1 MKKFKMNRMLLGCI
15 GLLIA
20 VALFVVGRDHEAGSA
35 VLLNAGAMVSLSDV
49 EKEGFSDQEQKVI
62 LAVKKLTTQLQ
73 DQVKKGA
80 ISKDDISSAVSGI
93 KMELEGG
100 AIKSLQDQLKELEEV
115 AQKQGTSLG
124 EISERLSSNQLGSAK
139 SIADVLQENKEE
151 LRKIYNQGSGTKQF
165 MVGMNSKGQMV
176 MRPFDPTAKAAG
188 PHATVDNVTTGGNV
202 ASIAQ
207 SIDAATLLRMGG
219 NSPIVSQFRNT
230 PWIFDLCNL
239 QNAGLETP
247 FAMWFEETAK
257 QGASATVAEGGTK
270 PATQY
275 AYELKTAT
283 YKKEAT
289 LIGITDEFSIDF
301 ARLES
306 DILGKGRTDVI
317 NRINTAILANIISN
331 ATAYNTSA
339 SFNPGSGDDLGIN
352 VNDFDAIA
360 AMAAQV
366 DSTTF
371 GNMANAAVM
380 STYKKYRMGLEKNT
394 LGDYLNRPGVIDNI
408 NFVGNPA
415 MGTDDILVG
424 DFKNYNIILKG
435 GLIVKVGYNGTDF
448 AENKFSIVMEQ
459 YYFDYISTIRKA
471 GIVKGTTFAAVK
483 QAIGDYGS

>member
-1 MKKFKMNRMLLGCI
+1 MKKFKMNRILLGCI

-20 VALFVVGRDHEAGSA
+20 VALLIVGRDHEAGGA
-35 VLLNAGAMVSLSDV
+35 IMLNAGAMVSLSDA

-100 AIKSLQDQLKELEEV
+100 AIKSLKEQLAELEET
-115 AQKQGTSLG
+115 ARKQGTSLG
-124 EISERLSSNQLGSAK
+124 EISEKLSSNQLGSSK
-139 SIADVLQENKEE
+139 SIAEVLHENKEE
-151 LRKIYNQGSGTKQF
+151 LRKVYQNGSGTKQF
-165 MVGMNSKGQMV
+165 VVGLNKNGQWV
-176 MRPFDPTAKAAG
+176 MRPFDPTVKAAG
-188 PHATVDNVTTGGNV
+188 PHATIADVGTNGNV

-257 QGASATVAEGGTK
+257 QGASATVAEGATK

-306 DILGKGRTDVI
+306 DILGKGKTDVI
-317 NRINTAILANIISN
+317 NRINTAILSNIISA

-339 SFNPGSGDDLGIN
+339 SFNPGSGDDLGVN
-352 VNDFDAIA
+352 VNDFDVIA
-360 AMAAQV
+360 ALAAQA
-366 DSTTF
+366 DSATF

-380 STYKKYRMGLEKNT
+380 STYKKYRMGVLKDAQGN
-394 LGDYLNRPGVIDNI
+394 YLNRPEVLNGI

-415 MGTDDILVG
+415 MSADNILVG

-435 GLIVKVGYNGTDF
+435 GFIVKVGYNGTDF

-459 YYFDYISTIRKA
+459 YYFDYISEIRKA
-471 GIVKGTTFAAVK
+471 AIVKGTTFAAVK